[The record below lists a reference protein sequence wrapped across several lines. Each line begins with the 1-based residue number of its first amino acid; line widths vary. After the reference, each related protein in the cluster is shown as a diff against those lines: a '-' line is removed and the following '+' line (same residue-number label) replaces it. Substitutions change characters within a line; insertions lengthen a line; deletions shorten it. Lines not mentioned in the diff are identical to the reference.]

1 VGSKPWLLRAGFSGQ
16 QERLEHWTKT
26 GEGVNHDWEE
36 DHVFVLGFAN
46 DFVAVDRWGG
56 GSCWF
61 ADASEFASFMQLKM
75 VICIGSDGL
84 DNVFRLGVA
93 PVKMY
98 YFQMVPKFIL
108 SSATCL
114 SSSQ

>member
-1 VGSKPWLLRAGFSGQ
+1 MGSKPWLLRAGFSGQ

-36 DHVFVLGFAN
+36 DHVFVVEFAN

-56 GSCWF
+56 GSRWF
-61 ADASEFASFMQLKM
+61 ADASEFALFMQLKM
-75 VICIGSDGL
+75 VICVGSDGL

-93 PVKMY
+93 PSQKPKMD
-98 YFQMVPKFIL
+98 L
-108 SSATCL
+108 
-114 SSSQ
+114 